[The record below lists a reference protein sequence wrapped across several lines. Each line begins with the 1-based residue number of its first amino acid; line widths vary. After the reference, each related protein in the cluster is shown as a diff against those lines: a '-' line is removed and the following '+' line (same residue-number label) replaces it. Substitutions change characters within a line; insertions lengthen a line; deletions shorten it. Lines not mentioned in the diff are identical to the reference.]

1 MFILAI
7 ISGEGCFMYRLI
19 SGLAM
24 GIDNDTFRWV
34 IGALLGVITSIGG
47 FWLSNITAKVDEI
60 NRDLLERSQRI
71 SVLEANVDGFNR
83 RLDRIETKIDY
94 LIQERTKIK

>member
-1 MFILAI
+1 
-7 ISGEGCFMYRLI
+7 MYRLI

>member
-1 MFILAI
+1 
-7 ISGEGCFMYRLI
+7 MYRLI
-19 SGLAM
+19 SVLAM

>member
-1 MFILAI
+1 
-7 ISGEGCFMYRLI
+7 MYRLI

-47 FWLSNITAKVDEI
+47 FWLSNITARVDEI